1 MSKIKVLGIIGS
13 PRRNGNTELMVD
25 EVLAG
30 AKEAG
35 AEIDKVILNELNI
48 SPCQACNSCSKTG
61 ICKIQDD
68 MNIVNEKMKES
79 SVFVYGTPV
88 FYWGPTAQFKAF
100 MDRLLAT
107 SRQGIIKDKQ
117 VIVTI
122 PLGGSESVARHT
134 IGMITDSVNYQKAK
148 IIAQIIAPATGDLG
162 VVKQK
167 TEIMKQAREAGK
179 NVIEKLNK

>member
-1 MSKIKVLGIIGS
+1 MTETIKIVGIVGS
-13 PRRNGNTELMVD
+13 PRRNGNTEIMVD

-35 AEIDKVILNELNI
+35 AEIDKIILNELNI
-48 SPCQACNSCSKTG
+48 SPCQACGSCSQTG
-61 ICKIQDD
+61 ICKINDD
-68 MNIVNEKMKES
+68 MQIVNEKLKES

-88 FYWGPTAQFKAF
+88 YYWGPTAQFKAF

-107 SRQGIIKDKQ
+107 SKQGIIKDKK
-117 VIVTI
+117 VILVI

-134 IGMITDSVNYQKAK
+134 IGMITDSVNYQNAK
-148 IIAQIIAPATGDLG
+148 IVAQIIAPSTGDLG

-167 TEIMKQAREAGK
+167 TVILGKARQAGKDIMK
-179 NVIEKLNK
+179 EKS